1 VKVSYTGTRNIS
13 ATGTYINIDAAD
25 VAGTLTPLT
34 RFEQTDARIHFS
46 TGWTLGTSTYYS
58 GGSYKYTNTTGAF
71 ATLSF
76 TGDSISAIARKSPS
90 FGKLKIILDASAPV
104 YIDLYSS
111 TTLCKQTVY
120 SSGLITPGVHTLKIE
135 RAGLKN
141 VNSTG
146 YTVDLDAAD
155 VRGVLT
161 VNAIDIHTATIGS
174 IADQTYTGQAITPNP
189 VVTLGSATLTEG
201 TDYTAVYSNNTNVGK
216 ATLTITGIG
225 AYTGTESATFNI
237 VKATPTVSAWP
248 TASAIAQGQA
258 LSASTLSGG
267 SASTA
272 GTFAFTMPGTVPASA
287 GTYSADVTFTPTN
300 TAYASVSG
308 QVNVT
313 VNAPAP
319 ADLSTATIGSIADQ
333 AYTGQAITPNPV
345 VTLGS
350 ATLTEGTDYTAV
362 YSNNTNVGK
371 ATLTITGIGAYTGT
385 ESATFNIVKATPTI
399 TAQPTASAITQ
410 GQALSASTLTG
421 GTGSVAGTFAFNDS
435 TIIPT
440 SAGTYSADVTF
451 TPTDTADYNT
461 VAGKVDV
468 TVNPAL
474 VAPTVTGVSGV
485 ASLMTSPAAALHYVG
500 GPSVGGNTVTINGSG
515 FTSGSTVAFG
525 DTAATSVTF
534 VSSTE
539 LTVSAPA
546 GTAGATVDVKVTTT
560 GGTSVTSSAD
570 QYKYV
575 MWAVTGNVKGLY
587 ITDSDGDTA
596 TKELV
601 GATVKLVI
609 AAGDSLYSGTDPNAN
624 VVGTAT
630 TDANGN
636 YTLNVAS
643 FKGAPLPI
651 GTKCDLTA
659 SNTGNKSVTQSM
671 GTFDRPNS
679 VVNFW
684 NYSST
689 TTYGTDPDGSNW
701 GDRRLPVDDG
711 SIPGLPFSYWA
722 PNYWTTIN

>member
-1 VKVSYTGTRNIS
+1 V
-13 ATGTYINIDAAD
+13 
-25 VAGTLTPLT
+25 
-34 RFEQTDARIHFS
+34 
-46 TGWTLGTSTYYS
+46 
-58 GGSYKYTNTTGAF
+58 
-71 ATLSF
+71 
-76 TGDSISAIARKSPS
+76 
-90 FGKLKIILDASAPV
+90 
-104 YIDLYSS
+104 
-111 TTLCKQTVY
+111 
-120 SSGLITPGVHTLKIE
+120 
-135 RAGLKN
+135 
-141 VNSTG
+141 
-146 YTVDLDAAD
+146 
-155 VRGVLT
+155 
-161 VNAIDIHTATIGS
+161 
-174 IADQTYTGQAITPNP
+174 
-189 VVTLGSATLTEG
+189 
-201 TDYTAVYSNNTNVGK
+201 
-216 ATLTITGIG
+216 TITGTNLTG
-225 AYTGTESATFNI
+225 ATAVKFGTTSATSYTVINDSDI
-237 VKATPTVSAWP
+237 TATSPAHTAGGVDVTVTTPGGTSAATAADSYTYVKATPTVSAWP

>member
-161 VNAIDIHTATIGS
+161 VNAIDLSTATIGS

-371 ATLTITGIGAYTGT
+371 AITGIGAYTGT

>member
-1 VKVSYTGTRNIS
+1 
-13 ATGTYINIDAAD
+13 
-25 VAGTLTPLT
+25 
-34 RFEQTDARIHFS
+34 
-46 TGWTLGTSTYYS
+46 
-58 GGSYKYTNTTGAF
+58 
-71 ATLSF
+71 
-76 TGDSISAIARKSPS
+76 
-90 FGKLKIILDASAPV
+90 
-104 YIDLYSS
+104 
-111 TTLCKQTVY
+111 
-120 SSGLITPGVHTLKIE
+120 
-135 RAGLKN
+135 
-141 VNSTG
+141 
-146 YTVDLDAAD
+146 
-155 VRGVLT
+155 
-161 VNAIDIHTATIGS
+161 
-174 IADQTYTGQAITPNP
+174 
-189 VVTLGSATLTEG
+189 
-201 TDYTAVYSNNTNVGK
+201 
-216 ATLTITGIG
+216 
-225 AYTGTESATFNI
+225 
-237 VKATPTVSAWP
+237 
-248 TASAIAQGQA
+248 
-258 LSASTLSGG
+258 
-267 SASTA
+267 
-272 GTFAFTMPGTVPASA
+272 M
-287 GTYSADVTFTPTN
+287 
-300 TAYASVSG
+300 
-308 QVNVT
+308 
-313 VNAPAP
+313 
-319 ADLSTATIGSIADQ
+319 
-333 AYTGQAITPNPV
+333 
-345 VTLGS
+345 
-350 ATLTEGTDYTAV
+350 
-362 YSNNTNVGK
+362 
-371 ATLTITGIGAYTGT
+371 
-385 ESATFNIVKATPTI
+385 
-399 TAQPTASAITQ
+399 
-410 GQALSASTLTG
+410 
-421 GTGSVAGTFAFNDS
+421 
-435 TIIPT
+435 
-440 SAGTYSADVTF
+440 
-451 TPTDTADYNT
+451 
-461 VAGKVDV
+461 DV